1 MSYNGTFSFSGGY
14 DADTDPDYVYY
25 NATIINNRTDTVNNL
40 ANWTA
45 DPEIR
50 FLETRDQP
58 IIKDASKYNFS
69 IIRFSMDG
77 PNKDLPLFIPVIRT
91 GLEANPTQN
100 VNMTIYSVSLRVTVT
115 YTQGGNTLTGTYT
128 STQPILYVPETQNVG
143 VAPVPTPSTVL
154 TGQDLSTR
162 YYWVYTYSHWLKL
175 VNATFAAC
183 ITDLNAQIAT
193 AWAAAGHGLP
203 APTVQTAAPEMTYNP
218 STNLFSIYAD
228 RYGFGGADRT
238 SVSSTTANESFT
250 MFFNNNMF
258 GMFTNFQNTYYNY
271 PASELDNEIYVGR
284 VGPYQ
289 NLVSVASGTPTPT
302 ASKSYWVMTQ
312 DYESTSTLWCPIE
325 SIVFNSTLLPLVFEQ
340 TGDPVRFGDST
351 VNTESVNSRPAFQP
365 IITDISLPVDNAHG
379 YRELIYYAPQA
390 EYRLASFQRSRQ
402 AINQIDIQV
411 YWKNRLDGRLYP
423 VQMFNSS
430 SVSCKIMFRRRGIYD
445 YPHPAKDGVD
455 V

>member
-1 MSYNGTFSFSGGY
+1 MSYNGSFSFSGGY
-14 DADTDPDYVYY
+14 DADTDPDYIYY
-25 NATIINNRTDTVNNL
+25 NATIINNRTDVVNNL
-40 ANWTA
+40 ANFTT

-77 PNKDLPLFIPVIRT
+77 PNKDLPMFIPVIRT
-91 GLEANPTQN
+91 GLEANPTQD
-100 VNMTIYSVSLRVTVT
+100 VNLTIYSVSLRLTFT
-115 YTQGGNTLTGTYT
+115 YVQGGNTLTGTYT
-128 STQPILYVPETQNVG
+128 STQPIIYIPETQDLN
-143 VAPVPTPSTVL
+143 VAPVPSPDTIL
-154 TGQDLSTR
+154 IGQDLSTR
-162 YYWVYTYSHWLKL
+162 YYWVYTYSHWLEL
-175 VNATFAAC
+175 VNNALQAC
-183 ITDLNAQIAT
+183 ITDLNTQITNAWTT
-193 AWAAAGHGLP
+193 AGYALP
-203 APTVQTAAPEMTYNP
+203 APVITTQAPQITYNP
-218 STNLFSIYAD
+218 TTNLFSIYAD

-238 SVSSTTANESFT
+238 SVSSTTANESFKL
-250 MFFNNNMF
+250 FFNNNMY
-258 GMFTNFQNTYYNY
+258 GMFSNFQNTYYNY
-271 PASELDNEIYVGR
+271 PGTELDNEIYIGR

-289 NLVSVASGTPTPT
+289 NLVNVSSGSPTPSANKT
-302 ASKSYWVMTQ
+302 YWLMTQ
-312 DYESTSTLWCPIE
+312 DYQSTSTLWSPIE

-351 VNTESVNSRPAFQP
+351 VNTENVNSRPAFQP
-365 IITDISLPVDNAHG
+365 IITDISLPLDNAHG

-402 AINQIDIQV
+402 TINQIDVQV
-411 YWKNRLDGRLYP
+411 YWKNRLDAKLYP

-430 SVSCKIMFRRRGIYD
+430 SVSLKIMFRRRGIYD

>member
-1 MSYNGTFSFSGGY
+1 MSYNGNFSFSGGY
-14 DADTDPDYVYY
+14 DNDVDADYIYY
-25 NATIINNRTDTVNNL
+25 NATIINNRTDVVNNL
-40 ANWTA
+40 ASFAT
-45 DPEIR
+45 DPAIR

-58 IIKDASKYNFS
+58 IVKDASKYNFS

-77 PNKDLPLFIPVIRT
+77 PNKDLPMFIPVIRT
-91 GLEANPTQN
+91 GLAANPQQN
-100 VNMTIYSVSLRVTVT
+100 VNLTIYSVSLRVQVS
-115 YTQGGNTLTGTYT
+115 YTQGGHTLSGTYT
-128 STQPILYVPETQNVG
+128 STQPIIYSPETLDLN
-143 VAPVPTPSTVL
+143 VAPVPLPDTVI

-162 YYWVYTYSHWLKL
+162 YYWVYTYSHWLSL
-175 VNATFAAC
+175 VNNAFVAA
-183 ITDLNAQIAT
+183 IADLNTQIAS
-193 AWAAAGHGLP
+193 AWTSQGWAQP
-203 APTVQTAAPEMTYNP
+203 VPVITTEAPQITYNP
-218 STNLFSIYAD
+218 TTNLFSIYAD

-238 SVSSTTANESFT
+238 SVNSTTANESFK

-258 GMFTNFQNTYYNY
+258 GMFANFQNVYYNY
-271 PASELDNEIYVGR
+271 PGSELDNEIYIGR

-289 NLVSVASGTPTPT
+289 NLVPVAAGTPTPT
-302 ASKSYWVMTQ
+302 VAKTYWIMTQ
-312 DYESTSTLWCPIE
+312 DYESTSTLWSPIE

-402 AINQIDIQV
+402 AINQIDVQV
-411 YWKNRLDGRLYP
+411 YWKNRLDAKLYP

-430 SVSCKIMFRRRGIYD
+430 SVSLKIMFRRRGIYD